1 MTVSPGERTGWWRA
15 TAMALSLAAVPS
27 FPIAAEAQ
35 SATLEWREM
44 NERRAEYDRVAREI
58 TLSEERRAS
67 LAADIA
73 KIKKDSTSIT
83 AALIQSAKTE
93 RKLSQDIE
101 DITGRVEAL
110 KTQEDGIKASL
121 AARRAV
127 LAEVLGALQRMGL
140 NPPPAILVTPDDA
153 LASVRSAIM
162 LGAVVPGLRK
172 ETEALVADL
181 TELSRIAAS
190 IEDERGRLAA
200 AFSEQLAEKNRLE
213 LLVQEKQRLQ
223 AEQETA
229 LVSEKDR
236 AAELAGK
243 ARTLKELVAALEK
256 QMDEAQKA
264 RLAEAERKRQTD
276 EFATLP
282 VPEENQLAPSV
293 SFASLRGRLDP
304 PVSGRFVRRFAGD
317 DNNGG
322 VMQGDMLATQSG
334 AIVTS
339 PSDGS
344 VLYAGPFRSY
354 GQLLILNAGDGY
366 HIVLAGMSR
375 ISVVSGQAVLAG
387 EPIGAMGEARVAS
400 ASAETLGNAS
410 AELYVEFRKDGK
422 PVDPAPWWADR
433 QSGRTANGT

>member
-1 MTVSPGERTGWWRA
+1 
-15 TAMALSLAAVPS
+15 MALSLAAVPS